1 MRFNKLITL
10 FALLSFGG
18 LGCKVASAQM
28 DITTWQVNTS
38 HSGVNSS
45 EQTLTPAFVSGSGN
59 VTCLFAEQ
67 VDGQVNAQPLYLTA
81 ATSSKLP
88 GSFPDGAQHNAVY
101 VATQNGTVYAIDG
114 DRTSDGCN
122 KVNQNYLWVMPLVNY
137 PNGPTPNGQAE
148 AYQDIKGAADITPL
162 LGLTETPVIDALT
175 GTLYVAVS
183 VRDTQDLPAATPF
196 MQVLYALDVKTGN
209 VKGFTIINPE
219 FNGDYTPQACVANTT
234 CDTVTPSQNGRI
246 PFVPEHQ
253 HLRSS
258 LTLDSVH
265 HTLYLAYASHNDQT
279 PYWGLVLGYNVSNP
293 AAMTLQGEF
302 NTHPTGSDEE
312 AGVWMGG
319 ASPALDPNTNQ
330 LFFATGNGSW
340 NQNVSGSDSNG
351 PFTTG
356 TDFAMSVLSLSTDPT
371 TIVNYRG
378 EPEMRVPF
386 AQDSSNNFHWF
397 TPSQWNTFNVGDR
410 DLGSGG
416 LLLLPPL
423 PGADGETRNLM
434 LVGGKAGVMY
444 LLDRTN
450 LGGIAQ
456 NDTSASNPNAVQQI
470 IEPNAGIFNTPTYF
484 NGAIYY
490 GASSAIH
497 RRAVGFDAATG
508 GFISSNETM
517 STQGSPQ
524 FTSGNFISATSPTS
538 GGVVWQVNN
547 GIFAWDANNV
557 QTAIFSAN
565 ASLPNG
571 QKGTCQSSTWAL
583 PIVNNGKVYFSCYQ
597 PPTQTGQFVNGQGQ
611 TVTFSQPS
619 DNKPGFL
626 FVYGPAPVATG
637 SPAETPATLTAT
649 ANSANEITL
658 SWSFSGT
665 DNTGF
670 TILRSTGNANNFS
683 PLNISPPL
691 SSNATSFVD
700 QSVVPNTT
708 YFYTIQA
715 TNSAGHSPSSQQAS
729 ATTLGQFEE
738 QGLVAYW
745 PLDEGVTNPA
755 SLNSADV
762 TGHGHTATKPQAA
775 DEDHG
780 IASGLINGAWSFH
793 GTHTS
798 DSLHILDAPDLDFTS
813 SQSFT
818 LSAWVFCLNV
828 AGDPDGE
835 HPGESSIIVK
845 SADQGALY
853 GLFINGAGN
862 WVARGPA
869 GDLVGSA
876 VSEDSWTHVALVQD
890 GVKGVRYLYING
902 VKQPN
907 TAPAQN
913 ANGLGQLWFGEQNA
927 VLSGAPDP
935 NGVDGFAGNLDE
947 VRIYNRALSQSDISD
962 LMGDPVLQATSFQT
976 SGSQTLGV
984 PLFPSPVPLTEPRV
998 PTNQTYTIKVQFAA
1012 PLTAT
1017 PTAVLQGQPG
1027 TTNVIGVA
1035 GTPTL
1040 DSTQTIITVQLTG
1053 VANAQALDLHLSN
1066 INTTL
1071 TSNAVQDIPFNVLYG
1086 DVSQDHHV
1094 DGFDS
1099 AEVTLQKTG
1108 LVNSVN
1114 AIFDLNGD
1122 GVIDANDV
1130 AVVTQN
1136 QSVIWSASGDT
1147 NLAFFKSAF
1156 ATSNNGGNVATNA
1169 FDNNVNDNWETIHAP
1184 NGNSNTGVAGLDPS
1198 FIYVDLGAPATVD
1211 GFAIQWGGSAALDY
1225 TIDACTGTVNST
1237 SGACSN
1243 GWQNMV
1249 TATNGVNNAL
1259 QSYNDLPPVKA
1270 EFFRMN
1276 GTVRVNAPF
1285 GYQIDEFYVFG
1296 SFTPGSAPPPATP
1309 VINSPLTETT
1319 TAGQPFS
1326 YTITSSPA
1334 ASSFTATGLPAG
1346 LSLNG
1351 AVISGTPTATG
1362 SFSIALSATNSTGQ
1376 TGTATLSLTV
1386 NAAAAPVIT
1395 SATTA
1400 TTTVGQP
1407 FTYTIT
1413 SNPTAASF
1421 GATGLPAGLSL
1432 SGAVISGTP
1441 TVSGSFSIAL
1451 SATNSTGQTGTA
1463 TLRLTVNAATPVITS
1478 ATTAAA
1484 TVGQPFTYTITSN
1497 PTAASFNATGLPAGL
1512 SLSGAVISG
1521 TPTVSGSFS
1530 IALSATNST
1539 GQTGS
1544 ATLSLSISNAAPV
1557 IPAAPANLTPTAV
1570 SSSQINLSWTASTTP
1585 GVTYSVFRSTT
1596 SGFTPT
1602 AANQIAQNLTTTT
1615 DSDTGLTASTTYFYV
1630 VEAVNAAGFTP
1641 SLQASTQTLAASGL
1655 TEVIAINAG
1664 SATAVPNSANNA
1676 TFVADTDF
1684 TGGNDDASGH
1694 AITIPTAIA
1703 SIAAPAAVYADA
1715 HQGGVTY
1722 TIPNLVAGNTYTV
1735 VLHFAEL
1742 FFTTPNSR
1750 LFNVSI
1756 NGAQVLTNFDIFAAA
1771 GNANFTAAVETIPNI
1786 TPVNGQI
1793 VIAFTNG
1800 TNDQPMVNGIE
1811 IQTGG
1816 PAIPSAPTAIH
1827 VATGSSSAVN
1837 LNWTASVSS
1846 GVTYAVF
1853 RSTTAGFLPSA
1864 ATQIATNLTTT
1875 SFSDTAL
1882 TPSTMYYYVV
1892 EAVSSTG
1899 VLSPPSQQ
1907 VSTSTAA
1914 ASADVIAINAGSST
1928 VVGSFIGDTD
1938 FVGGNDDAPNQAI
1951 TIPAAIANVAAPA
1964 AVYADAHQGGVTY
1977 TIPNLSA
1984 ARTYTV
1990 VLHFAELFFTTANS
2004 RQFNVSINGTQVLT
2018 KFDIF
2023 AAAGNANF
2031 TAVVQSYAKIAPV
2044 NGQIVI
2050 AFSNGRTTNRW

>member
-1 MRFNKLITL
+1 MRLCKLITL
-10 FALLSFGG
+10 LVSLPFIALS
-18 LGCKVASAQM
+18 CKVASAQM

-38 HSGVNSS
+38 HTGVNPT

-67 VDGQVNAQPLYLTA
+67 VDGQVNAQPLYLTST
-81 ATSSKLP
+81 TSSKLP

-114 DRTSDGCN
+114 DRISDGCN

-137 PNGPTPNGQAE
+137 KNGPTPNGQAE

-162 LGLTETPVIDALT
+162 LGLTETPVIDTVT
-175 GTLYVAVS
+175 GTLYVVVS
-183 VRDTQDLPAATPF
+183 VKDTQDLPAATPF

-209 VKGFTIINPE
+209 VKGFTIIDPE

-253 HLRSS
+253 HLRSA
-258 LTLDSVH
+258 LTLDSTH

-293 AAMTLQGEF
+293 ASMTLQGEF

-340 NQNVSGSDSNG
+340 NQNLSRSDSNG

-356 TDFAMSVLSLSTDPT
+356 TNFSMSVLSLSTDPT

-386 AQDSSNNFHWF
+386 AQDSSSNFHWF
-397 TPSQWNTFNVGDR
+397 TPSQWNTFNNGDR

-423 PGADGETRNLM
+423 SGADGETRNLM

-450 LGGIAQ
+450 LGGIAL

-497 RRAVGFDAATG
+497 RRAVGFDSATG
-508 GFISSNETM
+508 GFISPSETM

-524 FTSGNFISATSPTS
+524 FTSGNFISASSPTS

-547 GIFAWDANNV
+547 GIFAWDANSV
-557 QTAIFSAN
+557 QSAIYSAN

-571 QKGTCQSSTWAL
+571 QSGTCASATWAL
-583 PIVNNGKVYFSCYQ
+583 PVVDNGKVYFSCFQ
-597 PPTQTGQFVNGQGQ
+597 PPTQTGQFVNTAGQ

-619 DNKPGFL
+619 DNKPGYL

-637 SPAETPATLTAT
+637 APVETPGTLTAT
-649 ANSANEITL
+649 ANSANQISL
-658 SWSFSGT
+658 NWSFSGT

-670 TILRSTGNANNFS
+670 TVLRSTGNANNFS
-683 PLNISPPL
+683 PLNINPPL
-691 SSNATSFVD
+691 SNNARSFVD
-700 QSVVPNTT
+700 QTVVPNTT
-708 YFYTIQA
+708 YFYTVQA
-715 TNSAGHSPSSQQAS
+715 TNSAGHSLSSQTAS
-729 ATTLGQFEE
+729 ATTLAQFEE

-745 PLDEGVTNPA
+745 PLDEGVTNPG
-755 SLNSADV
+755 SLTSADV
-762 TGHGHTATKPQAA
+762 TGHGHTATKSQAA

-780 IASGLINGAWSFH
+780 LPSGLINGAWFFH

-798 DSLHILDAPDLDFTS
+798 DSLQIADAPDLDFTS

-818 LSAWVFCLNV
+818 LSAWVFCTNV
-828 AGDPDGE
+828 AGDTEGE

-845 SADQGALY
+845 SADQGSLY

-890 GVKGVRYLYING
+890 GVKGVRSLYING

-927 VLSGAPDP
+927 VLNGSPDP
-935 NGVDGFAGNLDE
+935 NGVDGYSGFLDE

-962 LMGDPVLQATSFQT
+962 LMGDPVLQATSLQA

-984 PLFPSPVPLTEPRV
+984 PLFPSPVPLTEPRI
-998 PTNQTYTIKVQFAA
+998 PANQTYTIKVQFAA

-1027 TTNVIGVA
+1027 TANVTGVA

-1040 DSTQTIITVQLTG
+1040 DPTQTIMTVQFTG
-1053 VANAQALDLHLSN
+1053 VTNAQALDLHLSN

-1108 LVNSVN
+1108 SVNTAN

-1130 AVVTQN
+1130 TVVTQN
-1136 QSVIWSASGDT
+1136 QSAVWTAPGDT
-1147 NLAFFKSAF
+1147 NLAFFKPAF
-1156 ATSNNGGNVATNA
+1156 ATSSNGGNVKANA

-1184 NGNSNTGVAGLDPS
+1184 NGNSNTGVPGLDPS
-1198 FIYVDLGAPATVD
+1198 FIYVDLGSPATVD
-1211 GFAIQWGGSAALDY
+1211 GFAIQWGGSAALKY

-1237 SGACSN
+1237 SGACST

-1249 TATNGVNNAL
+1249 TANNGANNKL
-1259 QSYNDLPPVKA
+1259 QSYNDLPPVTA

-1276 GTVRVNAPF
+1276 GTVRVNAQF

-1296 SFTPGSAPPPATP
+1296 SFTAGSTQPPATP
-1309 VINSPLTETT
+1309 VINSPLTET
-1319 TAGQPFS
+1319 AIVGQPFS
-1326 YTITSSPA
+1326 YTIM
-1334 ASSFTATGLPAG
+1334 
-1346 LSLNG
+1346 
-1351 AVISGTPTATG
+1351 
-1362 SFSIALSATNSTGQ
+1362 
-1376 TGTATLSLTV
+1376 
-1386 NAAAAPVIT
+1386 
-1395 SATTA
+1395 
-1400 TTTVGQP
+1400 
-1407 FTYTIT
+1407 

-1441 TVSGSFSIAL
+1441 TATGPFSIAL
-1451 SATNSTGQTGTA
+1451 SATNSTGQTGLA
-1463 TLRLTVNAATPVITS
+1463 TLSLTVNAAAPVITS
-1478 ATTAAA
+1478 PSTATA
-1484 TVGQPFTYTITSN
+1484 TVGQPFSYTIMSN
-1497 PTAASFNATGLPAGL
+1497 PTAASFGATGLPAGL

-1521 TPTVSGSFS
+1521 TPTATGSFS
-1530 IALSATNST
+1530 ITLSATNST

-1544 ATLSLSISNAAPV
+1544 ATLSLIISNAAPV
-1557 IPAAPANLTPTAV
+1557 LPAAPTNLTSTAV
-1570 SSSQINLSWTASTTP
+1570 SSSQINLSWTASTTQ

-1596 SGFTPT
+1596 SGFAPT
-1602 AANQIAQNLTTTT
+1602 AANQIAQGLTATT
-1615 DSDTGLTASTTYFYV
+1615 DSDTGLSASTTYFYV
-1630 VEAVNAAGFTP
+1630 VEAVNGAGSTP

-1664 SATAVPNSANNA
+1664 SATVVPDPANNA

-1684 TGGNDDASGH
+1684 TGGNDDATNH
-1694 AITIPTAIA
+1694 VITIPTAIA

-1722 TIPNLVAGNTYTV
+1722 TIPNLSAGNTYTV

-1742 FFTTPNSR
+1742 FFSTPNSR

-1756 NGAQVLTNFDIFAAA
+1756 NGARVLTNFDIFAAA
-1771 GNANFTAAVETIPNI
+1771 GNANFKAAVQTIPNI

-1800 TNDQPMVNGIE
+1800 TKDQPMVNGIE

-1816 PAIPSAPTAIH
+1816 PAIPSAPTALT
-1827 VATGSSSAVN
+1827 VATGSSSAIN
-1837 LNWTASVSS
+1837 LSWTASVSS

-1853 RSTTAGFLPSA
+1853 RSTTAGFVPSA
-1864 ATQIATNLTTT
+1864 ATQIANHLTTT
-1875 SFSDTAL
+1875 SFSDTSL

-1892 EAVSSTG
+1892 EAVNSTG

-1914 ASADVIAINAGSST
+1914 ASADVIAINAGSSM

-1938 FVGGNDDAPNQAI
+1938 FVGGNDDASGHSI
-1951 TIPAAIANVAAPA
+1951 TIPAAIANIAAPA

-1984 ARTYTV
+1984 TRTYTV

-2004 RQFNVSINGTQVLT
+2004 RQFNVSINGTQKLQN
-2018 KFDIF
+2018 FDIF

-2031 TAVVQSYAKIAPV
+2031 TAVVQTFANITPV

-2050 AFSNGRTTNRW
+2050 AFSNGAHDQPMVNGIEIQ